1 VRVYVAGASG
11 AIGRLLLR
19 RLIAAGHQVTG
30 MTRSRDRAAGIRAVG
45 AEPVVCD
52 VFDRD
57 GLQAVVTQ
65 ARPDAIIHE
74 LTDLPQVL
82 GNMRKL
88 GKYYAGNNR
97 VRREGT
103 ANLVAA
109 ARNAGARR
117 FLVQSMASWY
127 APGGAGLKN
136 EQDPLYLKAPE
147 PIGGGVRA
155 LKEME
160 DIVTS
165 SGLEPVILR
174 YGGFYGPGTWFAI
187 SGAVWKQVLE
197 GRYPIVGDGGG
208 VASWIHVDD
217 AAAATVTALDSAP
230 TGIYNVV
237 DDDPAP
243 TREWLPV
250 YAEAIGA
257 RPPRRVPVWL
267 ASLLAGRGFVQW
279 TRTMPGAS
287 NQKIKSETSWRP
299 FYESWRRGFLEG
311 LG

>member
-1 VRVYVAGASG
+1 MRVFVAGASG

-57 GLQAVVTQ
+57 GLQAVVAQ
-65 ARPDAIIHE
+65 ARPEAVVHE

-103 ANLVAA
+103 VNLVAA

-127 APGGAGLKN
+127 APGGTGLKN
-136 EQDPLYLKAPE
+136 EQDPLYLNAPE
-147 PIGGGVRA
+147 PVGGGVRA

-160 DIVTS
+160 DVVTS

-174 YGGFYGPGTWFAI
+174 YGGFYGPGTWFAKG
-187 SGAVWKQVLE
+187 GAVWKQVLE

-250 YAEAIGA
+250 YAQAIGA